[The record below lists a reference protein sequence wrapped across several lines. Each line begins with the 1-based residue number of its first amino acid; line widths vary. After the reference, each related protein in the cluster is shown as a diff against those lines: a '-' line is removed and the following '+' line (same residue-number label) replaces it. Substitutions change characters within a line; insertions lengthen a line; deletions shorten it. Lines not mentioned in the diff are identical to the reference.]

1 MYDSGDACDITGG
14 KRSAE
19 VRLPVPVA
27 VAFVNDMCAPLP
39 PFSGSDTNSQLAA
52 PLQVR
57 YSCGESAKDLIV
69 SIKVRCRTLPAWC
82 GTRSERGAA
91 SQLSTLTCN

>member
-19 VRLPVPVA
+19 VRPGRA
-27 VAFVNDMCAPLP
+27 SGVAFVNDMCAPLP
-39 PFSGSDTNSQLAA
+39 PFSGSDTNSQLA

-69 SIKVRCRTLPAWC
+69 SIKVRCRTQPAWC

-91 SQLSTLTCN
+91 SELSTLTCN